1 MPQSIQVIAEA
12 FLRAAERKVAPRNDR
27 AVDHARLE
35 TLFVT
40 AKFAADRMRR
50 VDDDDR
56 SAPRVGVDVHER
68 IETDLQAPSSPRLPN
83 GSGGERFAA
92 IDVAAGKHPFAV
104 ARLDRAPHQY
114 QPAVFRFDDRAD
126 RDFRID
132 IEHESARRADW
143 PDRLR

>member
-1 MPQSIQVIAEA
+1 MPQSIQVIAEP

-68 IETDLQAPSSPRLPN
+68 IETDLQAAFFARLPD

-92 IDVAAGKHPFAV
+92 IDVAAGKHSIDTD
-104 ARLDRAPHQY
+104 RLGRAPL
-114 QPAVFRFDDRAD
+114 PA
-126 RDFRID
+126 
-132 IEHESARRADW
+132 H
-143 PDRLR
+143 